1 MFDETN
7 EKQTQKNT
15 FDFSF
20 VLFYYIYNG
29 GDCVRETRNLEF
41 KQEITNSFLKTVSA
55 YANYG
60 TGIIMFGVLD
70 NGTECGITNPTKAC
84 LDIENKINDSIDPV
98 PSYTLSINENNSV
111 ITLQVEEGMHK
122 PYFYKSKA
130 YVRNDSAT
138 IEVDRVELKRLILEG
153 ENSSYEE
160 LTSEKQ
166 DLSFDVLERI
176 LSERIGITTFSIDTL
191 KTLELYSNENG
202 YNNAGQLLADR
213 NSYPGIDVAR
223 FGESINVIL
232 DRETYFNESILTQY
246 ENVLNLFAKYYVYEE
261 IKGALRETKEI
272 IPEAAFR
279 EVIANA
285 LVHRTW
291 DVKTHINVSMFSDR
305 IEVTSPGGL
314 PKGIT
319 KEEFLMGG
327 ISIPRNYIIG
337 NIFLRLKMIERF
349 GTGIRRIKDLY
360 SNNGIKPQF
369 VVSDN
374 MIKVILPVLSSKVD
388 LSEDY
393 NKVYELLKNQSLAS
407 SGVVKATG
415 FGKNKTVMILNELVE
430 KGFVKKNGNG
440 RGTKYSV

>member
-1 MFDETN
+1 M
-7 EKQTQKNT
+7 KQTKKQTKKNT

-20 VLFYYIYNG
+20 VLFYDMYSG
-29 GDCVRETRNLEF
+29 GEYVRETRNLEF

-60 TGIIMFGVLD
+60 AGKIMFGVLD
-70 NGTECGITNPTKAC
+70 NGIECGITNPAKAC
-84 LDIENKINDSIDPV
+84 LDIENKINDSINPV
-98 PSYTLSINENNSV
+98 PSYTLSINEDTSV
-111 ITLQVEEGMHK
+111 IILQVEEGIHK

-160 LTSEKQ
+160 LVSEKQ
-166 DLSFDVLERI
+166 DLSFEVLNRI
-176 LSERIGITTFSIDTL
+176 LSERIGIDTFSVDTL
-191 KTLELYSNENG
+191 KTLELYDNHKG
-202 YNNAGQLLADR
+202 YNIAAQLLADK
-213 NSYPGIDVAR
+213 NDYPGIDVAR

-232 DRETYFNESILTQY
+232 DRETFASESILLQY
-246 ENVLNLFAKYYVYEE
+246 EKVMKLFSKYYSYEE
-261 IKGALRETKEI
+261 VKGALREKKEI
-272 IPEAAFR
+272 LSEAAFR

-291 DVKTHINVSMFSDR
+291 DVNTHINVAMFSDR

-319 KEEFLMGG
+319 KDEYLSGG

-337 NIFLRLKMIERF
+337 NVFLRLKMIERF

-360 SNNGIKPQF
+360 SNNGVKPQF
-369 VVSDN
+369 IVTDN
-374 MIKVILPVLSSKVD
+374 MIKVILPILSSKVD

-393 NKVYELLKNQSLAS
+393 NKVYELLRNQSLAS
-407 SGVVKATG
+407 SAIIKATG
-415 FGKNKTVMILNELVE
+415 FGKNKTVLILNELVE
-430 KGFVKKNGNG
+430 KGYVKKTGNG
-440 RGTKYSV
+440 RGTRYTV